1 MNQSNKTTH
10 SEHSE
15 HRFSGRFDLRLGNP
29 TAGSQLR
36 WAAIGK
42 RREHAASFS
51 EKKDVKESKVESDK
65 VQRAKMSQAFVYAGK
80 MQRAF
85 HVSNMQVIQ
94 KFQMPVGV
102 VKCMPTYH
110 APAKPITSLVN
121 QGSTTLND
129 PSLP

>member
-1 MNQSNKTTH
+1 MFYSEYQSVLFPSWWIKVIQQLTLNTDFQDVLTRDW
-10 SEHSE
+10 EIQ
-15 HRFSGRFDLRLGNP
+15 P
-29 TAGSQLR
+29 GSQLR

-65 VQRAKMSQAFVYAGK
+65 VQRAMSQAFVYGK

-85 HVSNMQVIQ
+85 QVSNIQVIQ
-94 KFQMPVGV
+94 KFQMPIG

-110 APAKPITSLVN
+110 ESWLHNTQWSITALI
-121 QGSTTLND
+121 
-129 PSLP
+129 

>member
-10 SEHSE
+10 SEHSDFQGVLTGDWE
-15 HRFSGRFDLRLGNP
+15 IQP
-29 TAGSQLR
+29 GSQLR

-65 VQRAKMSQAFVYAGK
+65 VQRAMSQAFVYGK

-85 HVSNMQVIQ
+85 QVSNIQVIQ
-94 KFQMPVGV
+94 KFQMPIG
-102 VKCMPTYH
+102 VKCMPTHH

-121 QGSTTLND
+121 HGSTTLND